1 MTSMN
6 KSAAFHAG
14 VRDGMR
20 ASAMSKEAVDFPV
33 ITGGLRRM
41 ATRVTPFVTQH
52 ITPMVNAAQTGA
64 MSGGAGGAAA
74 GAAGSAVSSLGQIMK
89 SRAGTG
95 AAQMKNPLLHR
106 LGGALSAGGN
116 LVGAMG

>member
-20 ASAMSKEAVDFPV
+20 VSAMRKEAVGFS
-33 ITGGLRRM
+33 GLRRL
-41 ATRVTPFVTQH
+41 ATKTAPFVAEHVTPM
-52 ITPMVNAAQTGA
+52 ISAAQSGA
-64 MSGGAGGAAA
+64 ISGGAGGAVA
-74 GAAGSAVSSLGQIMK
+74 GAAGSAVSSLGQMIR
-89 SRAGTG
+89 SRGAAG
-95 AAQMKNPLLHR
+95 AAQIKNPLLHR